1 MAKKRRNKTCH
12 KRQNNDC
19 VDKAGGA
26 FSRDMRCEEISES
39 DLEGMKR
46 WIETLTF
53 ESFTDA
59 LEFTFHQD
67 TCKSECQRCCEN
79 KRFFSNANEG
89 ASPKNKISADS
100 FGRAASIHSSGRK
113 YSMSQDFDLLM
124 EMISLQHPESI
135 SSVHLEGDEVDHC
148 VKWRK
153 FAKGRIESLCWFR
166 WEDLDVKD
174 REQPS
179 SKLNLTPSQTNNDK
193 MKDISPIKLQMK
205 LKDPVGVKE
214 ENQILN
220 HEKNQSIKEKM
231 ELPPDLLDVLTQA
244 GVKRSTASLL
254 ETFNEVD
261 ELDEGTT
268 LAVENQSD
276 NTNCT
281 KHDHFIVEVYRCS
294 TENQSSSL
302 SSTFDQ
308 QSADKELLLST
319 FFACDRGIS
328 LTQNC
333 ADFYSSSAT
342 STRCRISPW
351 EKTAT
356 NGTMKEMLIRTL
368 RKASRG
374 KFLNRSGIR
383 RTPYCA
389 PWFDPTKQWFSL
401 PVYLSS
407 RFEASLWDSY
417 FKSQQNATN
426 FETDEVQ
433 SLTHLLAG
441 LSRDRIESVL
451 AFAIGST
458 MKDVLLGNIHPL
470 NRILQSQEGKQPP
483 IADCIK
489 NTVLWNIY
497 LWNFTGCNITD
508 FYGLIGAKS
517 LDMLAWSSVVEW
529 GTSRAKLK
537 LLMANGIR
545 DGLARNAEI
554 SLLKSI
560 SSEEILNFGV
570 GVVSGVVAKA
580 KKKKKKRIQKK
591 VSPRNTSSDGN
602 TGVVANFENEGNPS
616 DESDD
621 SPVVER
627 ILSLASTSADFDSR
641 GNNSTRNIG
650 EFYETE
656 TFDKSKED
664 NSFHKVGAS
673 FGNCVERK
681 GEVPTTTI
689 SVNKCNVNSTVGSSQ
704 QQKIDTSLPHN
715 SALSQRHRIMSR
727 RDSLECGSL
736 PSSGAKERMP
746 SRNPTR
752 RKGHGKTSDLKR
764 SKSSGDDAIMRRKV
778 SSAFVGGPPES
789 SQKSLPKDPQSIHK
803 RVSSSLDPHQLT
815 PWGSSDCTPLLSQV
829 SKGEASIFDG
839 APLCLSGAL
848 ENWNSVASQHH
859 SETSIITDLLRKNYK
874 LSNDDTDPVTGASST
889 AASIASSRGGMQDPG
904 LDIDTDNIKPSDKD
918 ADGTDSIPS
927 DTNKSVHFK
936 DAKVHMHECVGPA
949 LVEMPKPLLLRPPS
963 SNILEFNELLQQ
975 ENQPSTSR
983 TCPDSP
989 TSIDRSLTPSAP
1001 PTPPPQLSPIL
1012 VSLADLGKLREEAA
1026 SGEYRLKVEEATK
1039 PSNSPG
1045 SVPSAPLLVSI
1056 PKPALTPSWSRDDLR
1071 SIGER
1076 RKPHRR
1082 DKDDHFSM
1090 GHRQVDALLTYR
1102 NVVAQSAPRRPASLH
1117 SHDAKKK
1124 KCDEV
1129 RGIKSRSTAS
1139 RTGTWAPGPEFPS
1152 LNSSVTSMP
1161 SCKEPIINK
1170 ILHLDVACARSEGA
1184 LESVDDA
1191 SHCNV
1196 IPRVQ
1201 ADDTMTKDGATTISS
1216 VHSPAEA
1223 EQISTLKEERNAYRD
1238 ICLTLGAENAK
1249 LRNLLASKAC
1259 SPIYHPPLF
1268 SQDTSQYPPN
1278 TYDFQFEPSYK
1289 VTFHNIARPI
1299 VAMSDAGAQRGDLDS
1314 LAISEDG
1321 TDMHPSVIGA
1331 SENQSTVPIHAR
1343 GDSTGR
1349 RPSITGTY
1357 AESDIS
1363 MEHTNF
1369 GGQESHALSGFRH
1382 IHHQDSFFG
1391 PMPLHGMQSRLSKD
1405 ISNFMQALKTQLKK
1419 NEHRREWAVEQI
1431 TKTVTALWPRAQI
1444 KMYGSHVT
1452 KLCLPSS
1459 DVDFVIRLP
1468 AVHKNAPA
1476 MAPGDLEGRN
1486 AINETNQKVLAR
1498 KLKGESWL
1506 DQRSIK
1512 VIERTAVPV
1521 IKVSTKDSRSRVV
1534 QLDLSFDAK
1543 EHHGL
1548 EALDMIQNILEDTPM
1563 IRPLVL
1569 VLKQFLLDRG
1579 LLTAY
1584 TGGLS
1589 SYCLFLMVTRYCQ
1602 EQAPSWNDCGSLLM
1616 GLLDF
1621 YGNFFDPRTT
1631 GISVRTRQYFSRSQD
1646 AQHDLNNPAQHFIEA
1661 PTWTSTH
1668 PYQFPDLTRR
1678 NSFTDRNKMPRFQ
1691 PLNRYLTFQN
1701 GYQPHIPQQPP
1712 HHFPARSV
1720 HSGRPYTFDPIWVE
1734 DPLNPGNNVG
1744 RNAFRIFQVLVS
1756 LPRTN
1761 SFIRLNATFSADA
1774 FVDCK
1779 KESLLR
1785 RSQST
1790 CCSARMGYQ
1799 FYTRFR
1805 R

>member
-1 MAKKRRNKTCH
+1 MAKKRRNKTCL
-12 KRQNNDC
+12 KRQNNDGLN
-19 VDKAGGA
+19 KTSSA
-26 FSRDMRCEEISES
+26 FSRDKNCEEISEN
-39 DLEGMKR
+39 DLKGMKR

-79 KRFFSNANEG
+79 NRLVGNTNEG

-100 FGRAASIHSSGRK
+100 SGRAASFHSSGQK
-113 YSMSQDFDLLM
+113 YIVSQDFDLLM
-124 EMISLQHPESI
+124 EMISLQCPESI
-135 SSVHLEGDEVDHC
+135 SSMHLEGDEVDHC
-148 VKWRK
+148 VEWRT

-166 WEDLDVKD
+166 WEDLDVKAK
-174 REQPS
+174 EQPS
-179 SKLNLTPSQTNNDK
+179 RRLDLTPSQPNNDN
-193 MKDISPIKLQMK
+193 MKDINPIKLQME
-205 LKDPVGVKE
+205 LKDPVRVKE

-220 HEKNQSIKEKM
+220 PEKKSIKEKM
-231 ELPPDLLDVLTQA
+231 ELPSDLLDVLTQA
-244 GVKRSTASLL
+244 GVKRSTSSLL

-268 LAVENQSD
+268 LVVKNQSD

-281 KHDHFIVEVYRCS
+281 KYDHFNVEIHRWS
-294 TENQSSSL
+294 RENQSSSL

-308 QSADKELLLST
+308 QSVDKELLLST

-333 ADFYSSSAT
+333 ADFYLSSAT
-342 STRCRISPW
+342 STRCRINPP

-356 NGTMKEMLIRTL
+356 NGTMKEMLIQTL

-374 KFLNRSGIR
+374 KFLNRSGVR

-417 FKSQQNATN
+417 FKSQRNATN
-426 FETDEVQ
+426 FEKEEVE
-433 SLTHLLAG
+433 SLNHLLAG

-451 AFAIGST
+451 TFAIGST
-458 MKDVLLGNIHPL
+458 MKDVIQGNIHPL

-483 IADCIK
+483 FADCIK

-497 LWNFTGCNITD
+497 LWNVTSCNTTD
-508 FYGLIGAKS
+508 FYGLSGAKS
-517 LDMLAWSSVVEW
+517 LDMLACSSIVEW

-537 LLMANGIR
+537 LLMANRIR

-570 GVVSGVVAKA
+570 GGGGGVVAKT
-580 KKKKKKRIQKK
+580 KKRKKKRIQKK
-591 VSPRNTSSDGN
+591 ASPRNASCDSAA
-602 TGVVANFENEGNPS
+602 VVANFMNEENQS

-621 SPVVER
+621 SLVVER

-641 GNNSTRNIG
+641 GNNSAQNIAV
-650 EFYETE
+650 FCETE
-656 TFDKSKED
+656 TVDKSEED

-673 FGNCVERK
+673 FGNCFERK
-681 GEVPTTTI
+681 GEAPTTTI
-689 SVNKCNVNSTVGSSQ
+689 SVNKCDVSSTVGSSQ
-704 QQKIDTSLPHN
+704 QQNIDTSLPHN
-715 SALSQRHRIMSR
+715 SAQSQKHRIMTR
-727 RDSLECGSL
+727 RDSLECCSL
-736 PSSGAKERMP
+736 PSSEAKDRMP
-746 SRNPTR
+746 IKIPTR
-752 RKGHGKTSDLKR
+752 RKGHGRTGDLKR
-764 SKSSGDDAIMRRKV
+764 SKSSGDDAVIRRKV
-778 SSAFVGGPPES
+778 SSTVVGGAPES
-789 SQKSLPKDPQSIHK
+789 SQESLPKDPQSTHK
-803 RVSSSLDPHQLT
+803 RVSSSLDPNQFT
-815 PWGSSDCTPLLSQV
+815 PWGSSGCTPLLSQV
-829 SKGEASIFDG
+829 SKGEVSIFDG

-859 SETSIITDLLRKNYK
+859 SETSIITDLLRKNHK
-874 LSNDDTDPVTGASST
+874 LSSDDADPVTGTSST
-889 AASIASSRGGMQDPG
+889 AASIASSRGGMEDPG
-904 LDIDTDNIKPSDKD
+904 LDIDTDNIKPTDKD

-936 DAKVHMHECVGPA
+936 DAKVQMHERVSPA
-949 LVEMPKPLLLRPPS
+949 MVEMPKPRLLRPPS
-963 SNILEFNELLQQ
+963 SNIFEVNELLQH
-975 ENQPSTSR
+975 ENPLSTSR

-1056 PKPALTPSWSRDDLR
+1056 PKPTLTPSWSRDDLR

-1102 NVVAQSAPRRPASLH
+1102 NVVAQSAPRRPVSLH
-1117 SHDAKKK
+1117 SYDGKKK
-1124 KCDEV
+1124 KCDEA
-1129 RGIKSRSTAS
+1129 RGMKSRSIAS

-1223 EQISTLKEERNAYRD
+1223 EQIATLREERNAYRD

-1268 SQDTSQYPPN
+1268 SQDTSQYPPY

-1331 SENQSTVPIHAR
+1331 SENQSTIPMHAR

-1369 GGQESHALSGFRH
+1369 FGQESHALSGFRH

-1459 DVDFVIRLP
+1459 DVDFVICLP

-1521 IKVSTKDSRSRVV
+1521 IKVSSKDSRSRVV

-1602 EQAPSWNDCGSLLM
+1602 EESPSWNDCGSLLM

-1661 PTWTSTH
+1661 PTWTS
-1668 PYQFPDLTRR
+1668 PPQYQFPDLTRR

-1701 GYQPHIPQQPP
+1701 GYQPHISQQPP

-1761 SFIRLNATFSADA
+1761 SFIRVYATFSADA
-1774 FVDCK
+1774 FFNCK

-1790 CCSARMGYQ
+1790 CCSTRMGYQ

-1805 R
+1805 